1 MNKDKR
7 DVQNA
12 LVMIFEFSINM
23 IVPIMLCTLLG
34 VWIGK
39 RTNINWLVIP
49 FFFLG
54 ALAGYTNVFKM
65 VKRFLKEDQGKKHT
79 NQNEVDIKE
88 EEDHAK
94 KNK

>member
-12 LVMIFEFSINM
+12 LIMVFEVGINM

-34 VWIGK
+34 VWLGK
-39 RTNINWLVIP
+39 KTDINWMVIP
-49 FFFLG
+49 FFFIG
-54 ALAGYTNVFKM
+54 ALAGYTNIFKLA
-65 VKRFLKEDQGKKHT
+65 KRFLKDGNGRKHK

-88 EEDHAK
+88 EEDDAE